1 MLETVKAMISE
12 LPDKPFGMLYQE
24 YICDVQDYSMGQEVQ
39 SISNAD
45 ILAVNRLLN
54 KMYKELM

>member
-12 LPDKPFGMLYQE
+12 LPDKPFGMFYQE
-24 YICDVQDYSMGQEVQ
+24 YICDVQDYSMGMEVK

-45 ILAVNRLLN
+45 ILAVTQLLN
-54 KMYKELM
+54 KLYKDLV